1 MSTDNNGSNKI
12 LIVDDDKPVLES
24 VVNLLKSA
32 NYHCIT
38 ASNAADGVEL
48 IKRER
53 PSVILTDLK
62 MDTDDAGIEVLEEAK
77 KIDPDSVVLLYTAY
91 GEVPSV
97 VEAFKKGA
105 FDFIQ
110 KIKTH
115 HDILLPIERAFRFA
129 TMQKENAYL
138 RSRLDLTDES
148 QFYAAVGISPIM
160 RDVFEKAKRIALT
173 NATVLITGE
182 TGTGK
187 EVLARGVHYHSP
199 RRNESFVPVAVGA
212 LPENLLEGEL
222 FGHVKGAYT
231 GATFDKQGLF
241 EAADKGT
248 IFLDEVS
255 EVSFDL
261 QHKLLRV
268 LQERKIRRLGS
279 LKEREIDVRFISAT
293 NQDPD
298 ELVKQKKMREDLYF
312 RLNIIKINIP
322 PLRERREDIPV
333 LAYHFLKKFRN
344 SGLIEVEKISSEAL
358 LLLQQYEWPGNVR
371 ELQGAIERMVALATK
386 PEIKIDDLP
395 EHMRPNSRR
404 VIVDAATNLDFKSAK
419 AKILEDFEKQYIED
433 LLEKHGGNITKVAST
448 AKLNR
453 KTIYRLMEARKIK
466 LRRSRG
472 DSST

>member
-1 MSTDNNGSNKI
+1 MEKSRNGSNTI
-12 LIVDDDKPVLES
+12 LVVDDDKTVLDS
-24 VVNLLKSA
+24 VVSLLKGA

-38 ASNAADGVEL
+38 ASNSAEGVERF
-48 IKRER
+48 KKER
-53 PSVILTDLK
+53 PAVVLTDLR
-62 MDTDDAGIEVLEEAK
+62 MDTETAGIEVLEEAK

-91 GEVPSV
+91 GEIPSV

-115 HDILLPIERAFRFA
+115 HDILMPIERAFRFA
-129 TMQKENAYL
+129 NMQRENAYL
-138 RSRLDLTDES
+138 RSRLDLADEG
-148 QFYAAVGISPIM
+148 QFYGAVGISPAIHE
-160 RDVFEKAKRIALT
+160 VFEKAKRIALT
-173 NATVLITGE
+173 NATILVTGE

-187 EVLARGVHYHSP
+187 EVLARGIHYHSP
-199 RRNESFVPVAVGA
+199 RKNESFVPVAVGA

-231 GATFDKQGLF
+231 GAAFDKQGLF

-248 IFLDEVS
+248 IFLDEIS
-255 EVSFDL
+255 EVSFDM

-322 PLRERREDIPV
+322 PLRERKEDIPV
-333 LAYHFLKKFRN
+333 LAYHFLKKYRN
-344 SGLIEVEKISSEAL
+344 TGVIEVEKISSEAL
-358 LLLQQYEWPGNVR
+358 LLLQQYHWPGNVR
-371 ELQGAIERMVALATK
+371 ELQGAIERMLALATK
-386 PEIKIDDLP
+386 PEIRVDDLP
-395 EHMRPNSRR
+395 EHIRPSTKRA
-404 VIVDAATNLDFKSAK
+404 IVDSTSNLDFKAAK
-419 AKILEDFEKQYIED
+419 AKILEEFEKHYIEA
-433 LLEKHGGNITKVAST
+433 LLDKHNGNITKVADG
-448 AKLNR
+448 ANLNR

-466 LRRSRG
+466 WRRSR
-472 DSST
+472 DQNS